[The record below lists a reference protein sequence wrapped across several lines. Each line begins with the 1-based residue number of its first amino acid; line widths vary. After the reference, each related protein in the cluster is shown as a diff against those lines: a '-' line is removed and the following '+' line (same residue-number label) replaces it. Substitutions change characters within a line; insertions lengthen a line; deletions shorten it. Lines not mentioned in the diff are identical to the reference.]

1 MAHIHATHWRIHCCV
16 LELMQRALTV
26 CKLKEK
32 GDGNADIQACDEGET
47 SSIGTETN
55 SITFFS

>member
-1 MAHIHATHWRIHCCV
+1 
-16 LELMQRALTV
+16 MQRALTV

-32 GDGNADIQACDEGET
+32 GDGNTDIQACDEGET